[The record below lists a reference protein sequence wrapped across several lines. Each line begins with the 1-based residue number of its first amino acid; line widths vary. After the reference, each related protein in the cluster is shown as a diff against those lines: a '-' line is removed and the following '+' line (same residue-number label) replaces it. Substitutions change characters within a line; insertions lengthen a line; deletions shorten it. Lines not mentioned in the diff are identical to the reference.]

1 MSGVGGD
8 RLPRDYYEVLGVSR
22 DAEDGEI
29 KKAFRRLARELHP
42 DVNSEPDAEERFKE
56 AAEAY
61 EVLSD
66 SDRRATYDRYGHE
79 GLRQGGYAPNFE
91 GFGSVADIFEAF
103 FGGGGFGGGAFG
115 SGMFGGRAGGAV
127 QGGDVAVGAEI
138 TLLQAAQGAPVE
150 VSYDAV
156 SMCEH
161 CRGNGAEPGTP
172 ITTCT
177 NCDGTGQLRVI
188 SRTPFGQV
196 VRAAVC
202 DVCHGDGKIPETPCH
217 ECGGR
222 GRKVE
227 RVTVSVDVPAGI
239 DDGQRI
245 RVTGRGHAG
254 ERGGPA
260 GDLYVQIRVK
270 EDPRFVR
277 HDDEL
282 VTVVDVAAPLAALG
296 TTVEVPTLEGT
307 TELEIP
313 AGVQPHESIN
323 IRGQGM
329 PTLRGRHRGNLR
341 VIVNVVIPRH
351 LKKEQKELL
360 EQLAESLTEQNL
372 RTDEGVLGKLKRA
385 FGG

>member
-1 MSGVGGD
+1 MSGTKM
-8 RLPRDYYEVLGVSR
+8 PRDYYEVLGVAR
-22 DAEDGEI
+22 GADDAEI

-42 DVNSEPDAEERFKE
+42 DVNKDPGAEERFKE

-66 SDRRATYDRYGHE
+66 ADRRATYDRYGHE

-103 FGGGGFGGGAFG
+103 FGAGGFGGGGFG
-115 SGMFGGRAGGAV
+115 SGIFGGGRPGGAT
-127 QGGDVAVGAEI
+127 QGGDIAVGAEI
-138 TLLQAAQGAPVE
+138 TLVQAAHGIPVE

-156 SMCEH
+156 STCQH

-172 ITTCT
+172 IETCT
-177 NCDGTGQLRVI
+177 NCDGTGQLRVV

-202 DVCHGDGKIPETPCH
+202 DVCHGDGKVAKTPCR
-217 ECGGR
+217 ECKGR

-245 RVTGRGHAG
+245 RITGRGHAG

-296 TTVEVPTLEGT
+296 TTVEVPTLDGT
-307 TELEIP
+307 TQLDIP
-313 AGVQPHESIN
+313 AGIQPHESITV
-323 IRGQGM
+323 RGQGM
-329 PTLRGRHRGNLR
+329 PALRGRHRGNLR

-360 EQLAESLTEQNL
+360 QQLADSLSEHNL
-372 RTDEGVLGKLKRA
+372 STDEGVLGKLKRA

>member
-1 MSGVGGD
+1 MSGTKM
-8 RLPRDYYEVLGVSR
+8 PRDYYEVLGVGR
-22 DAEDGEI
+22 GADDAEI
-29 KKAFRRLARELHP
+29 KKAFRRMARELHP
-42 DVNSEPDAEERFKE
+42 DVNKEPDAEERFKE

-115 SGMFGGRAGGAV
+115 SGMFGGGRAGGAI

-138 TLLQAAQGAPVE
+138 TLVQAAHGAPVE

-156 SMCEH
+156 STCEH

-172 ITTCT
+172 IETCT

-202 DVCHGDGKIPETPCH
+202 DVCHGDGKVPQTACH

-227 RVTVSVDVPAGI
+227 HVKVSVDVPAGI

-245 RVTGRGHAG
+245 RITGRGHAG

-296 TTVEVPTLEGT
+296 TTVEVPTLDGT
-307 TELEIP
+307 TEVEIP

-329 PTLRGRHRGNLR
+329 PALRGRHRGNLR

-351 LKKEQKELL
+351 LSKGQKELL
-360 EQLAESLTEQNL
+360 EQLADSLTEHNL

>member
-1 MSGVGGD
+1 MSAAQT
-8 RLPRDYYEVLGVSR
+8 PRDYYEVLGVAR
-22 DAEDGEI
+22 GADDGEI

-66 SDRRATYDRYGHE
+66 ADRRATYDRYGHE

-115 SGMFGGRAGGAV
+115 GGMFGGGRAGGAV
-127 QGGDVAVGAEI
+127 QGGDVAVSAEI
-138 TLLQAAQGAPVE
+138 TLVQAAEGTPVE

-172 ITTCT
+172 IETCR
-177 NCDGTGQLRVI
+177 NCDGAGQLRVV

-196 VRAAVC
+196 VRATVC
-202 DVCHGDGKIPETPCH
+202 DVCHGEGKIPETPCH

-227 RVTVSVDVPAGI
+227 RIKVSVDVPAGI

-245 RVTGRGHAG
+245 RISGRGHAG
-254 ERGGPA
+254 ERGGPS

-277 HDDEL
+277 HDDQL
-282 VTVVDVAAPLAALG
+282 VTVIDVAAPLAALG
-296 TTVEVPTLEGT
+296 TTVDVPTLDGT
-307 TELEIP
+307 TQLEIP
-313 AGVQPHESIN
+313 AGIQPHESIN
-323 IRGQGM
+323 VRGQGM
-329 PTLRGRHRGNLR
+329 PALRGRRRGDLR
-341 VIVNVVIPRH
+341 VIVNVVVPRH
-351 LKKEQKELL
+351 LSKGQKELM
-360 EQLAESLTEQNL
+360 ERLADSLTEHNL